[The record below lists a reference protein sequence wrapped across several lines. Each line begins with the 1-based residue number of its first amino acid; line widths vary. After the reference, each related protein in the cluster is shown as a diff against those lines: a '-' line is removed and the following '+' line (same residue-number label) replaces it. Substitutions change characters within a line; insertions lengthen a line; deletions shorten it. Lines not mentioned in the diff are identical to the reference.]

1 MLLPKYA
8 RHFRLDEDREIMRM
22 LADHAAIRSK
32 IEDVKDSLGG
42 GFVPEQLI
50 KLGRLLHDHVRLEE
64 DRIFPRI
71 EKALSEIELNSVGS
85 RLTRLHGEKR

>member
-8 RHFRLDEDREIMRM
+8 RHFRLDEDHEIMRM

-32 IEDVKDSLGG
+32 IEDVQESLGET
-42 GFVPEQLI
+42 FLPKPLI
-50 KLGRLLHDHVRLEE
+50 ELGRMLHDHVRLEE
-64 DRIFPRI
+64 DCIFPRI

-85 RLTRLHGEKR
+85 RLTCLHGEK